1 MRGFRLSTVLTALV
15 VTFVAVTVL
24 TRIPA
29 AKKFMLNE

>member
-1 MRGFRLSTVLTALV
+1 MPRLKVILTAFV
-15 VTFVAVTVL
+15 VTFVTVAVL

>member
-1 MRGFRLSTVLTALV
+1 MPRIKTILTALV

-29 AKKFMLNE
+29 AKRFMLNE